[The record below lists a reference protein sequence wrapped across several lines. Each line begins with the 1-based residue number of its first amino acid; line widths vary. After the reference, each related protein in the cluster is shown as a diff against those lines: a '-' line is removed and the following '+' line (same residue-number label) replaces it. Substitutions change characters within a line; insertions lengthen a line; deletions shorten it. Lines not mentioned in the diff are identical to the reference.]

1 MSIHNVSKYE
11 LIDTSEF
18 VMGVLLGGRCSSTYQ
33 KHQPTPHLYLPLDDV
48 VFLKGEIKND
58 KHLFQFQTLLG

>member
-18 VMGVLLGGRCSSTYQ
+18 VMGVLLGGRCSSLNPWIVPP
-33 KHQPTPHLYLPLDDV
+33 PTPNQLL
-48 VFLKGEIKND
+48 
-58 KHLFQFQTLLG
+58 TLAETECW